1 MTELHYFDPRNPTGI
16 LERKLPH
23 WSQAGVVC
31 FITFRMN
38 DSIPSEVLRRWR
50 ADRIGWLVRHG
61 VSLHSGN
68 WRQELQQLDEGV
80 RKEFYQQF
88 SQRWHDDL
96 DACHGACLLRR
107 PELAAEVEQ
116 SFRKFDDDRYEM
128 FDFVVMPNHVHLLAA
143 FAEEDSMLKQ
153 CDSWKHFTARQ
164 INLKC
169 GTRGRFWQQDGF
181 DHLVRSAEQFEHFRR
196 YIADNPSKARLPTEE
211 FIHYSKPLTQSDQP
225 STRRPAK

>member
-1 MTELHYFDPRNPTGI
+1 MTELHYFDPRKPTGI

-31 FITFRMN
+31 FITFRTN
-38 DSIPSEVLRRWR
+38 DSIPSEVVRRWR
-50 ADRIGWLVRHG
+50 AERSQWLMRHG
-61 VSLHSGN
+61 VSQQAGN
-68 WRQELQQLDEGV
+68 WRQELRQLDEGA
-80 RKEFYQQF
+80 RREFYRQF
-88 SQRWHDDL
+88 SQRWHDEL
-96 DACHGACLLRR
+96 DACCGACHLRR
-107 PELAAEVEQ
+107 HELAAEVEQ
-116 SFRKFDDDRYEM
+116 SLLKFDGDRCEM

-153 CDSWKHFTARQ
+153 CNSWKHFTARK

-196 YIADNPSKARLPTEE
+196 YIADNPSKAGLPIGD
-211 FIHYSKPLTQSDQP
+211 FIHYSKPLTQWGHP
-225 STRRPAK
+225 SARRPEK